1 MYPSSLAVNDIEFS
15 FQTPYGL
22 GATNLITESIPVL
35 YYSAWGSIHSYLLC
49 KSRTWTR
56 IILSSPFHNLHAA
69 VSSVK
74 FNGFFLLAFSRTPL
88 DIGLTKHA
96 TQNTFQCTI
105 EPETAKTLLHTL
117 VSRNKPPYTL
127 QLQCIAVSL
136 HKKNSHTQT
145 PMHFSFPVYFILF
158 FYMINAHFYLPPRN
172 QWGNSVCISHTRRR
186 SVDKCNNH

>member
-1 MYPSSLAVNDIEFS
+1 MAVPVQNIPTHMYPSSKAVNDIEFS

-22 GATNLITESIPVL
+22 GATNLIAESIPVI

-136 HKKNSHTQT
+136 HKKKQPHSNTDAFF
-145 PMHFSFPVYFILF
+145 FSSVFHSLF
-158 FYMINAHFYLPPRN
+158 LH
-172 QWGNSVCISHTRRR
+172 
-186 SVDKCNNH
+186 D